1 MAISMLLRDPIM
13 GGTQSINSSL
23 TSIPGLERSRST
35 CLMACL
41 LIPPCAKASPW
52 PMVLTAKDALVIT
65 PTVAF
70 VSDSTRFAC
79 RPSPNNLSTNPLAYL
94 SSAAPMRTTIGSPPP
109 RDGQIPI
116 LSTSIQP
123 SPAAHAD
130 LPHQSAGSDS
140 FRKDFLPLLIL
151 LLLKT
156 PENEGMLKFQ
166 PQWANGPRKR

>member
-1 MAISMLLRDPIM
+1 MR
-13 GGTQSINSSL
+13 
-23 TSIPGLERSRST
+23 
-35 CLMACL
+35 
-41 LIPPCAKASPW
+41 
-52 PMVLTAKDALVIT
+52 IT
-65 PTVAF
+65 T
-70 VSDSTRFAC
+70 
-79 RPSPNNLSTNPLAYL
+79 
-94 SSAAPMRTTIGSPPP
+94 GSPQP

-156 PENEGMLKFQ
+156 PENEGMLKGAG
-166 PQWANGPRKR
+166 PAANVIPMLHIFLPVVVPPAEQLTRSQNLTTELPTAAR

>member
-1 MAISMLLRDPIM
+1 
-13 GGTQSINSSL
+13 
-23 TSIPGLERSRST
+23 
-35 CLMACL
+35 
-41 LIPPCAKASPW
+41 
-52 PMVLTAKDALVIT
+52 
-65 PTVAF
+65 
-70 VSDSTRFAC
+70 AC
-79 RPSPNNLSTNPLAYL
+79 RPSPNNLSTNPFAYL
-94 SSAAPMRTTIGSPPP
+94 SSAAPMRITTGSPPP

-156 PENEGMLKFQ
+156 PENEGMLKWLSPFSR
-166 PQWANGPRKR
+166 AASFL

>member
-1 MAISMLLRDPIM
+1 MR
-13 GGTQSINSSL
+13 
-23 TSIPGLERSRST
+23 
-35 CLMACL
+35 
-41 LIPPCAKASPW
+41 
-52 PMVLTAKDALVIT
+52 IT
-65 PTVAF
+65 T
-70 VSDSTRFAC
+70 
-79 RPSPNNLSTNPLAYL
+79 
-94 SSAAPMRTTIGSPPP
+94 GSPPP

-156 PENEGMLKFQ
+156 PENEGMLKVPVSFTLRAGSQCTSYRGVWIMPAQ
-166 PQWANGPRKR
+166 PCDRNYFLSGLSASEFELLRLHLTSC

>member
-1 MAISMLLRDPIM
+1 MR
-13 GGTQSINSSL
+13 
-23 TSIPGLERSRST
+23 
-35 CLMACL
+35 
-41 LIPPCAKASPW
+41 
-52 PMVLTAKDALVIT
+52 IT
-65 PTVAF
+65 T
-70 VSDSTRFAC
+70 
-79 RPSPNNLSTNPLAYL
+79 
-94 SSAAPMRTTIGSPPP
+94 GSPPP

-156 PENEGMLKFQ
+156 PENEGMLKGVEGNLWTGRVSWHTSPGAWIRSCFYATNTL
-166 PQWANGPRKR
+166 PPKIASCGPSWTGACGSRTPSERHSVRLAFDWAARP

>member
-1 MAISMLLRDPIM
+1 MR
-13 GGTQSINSSL
+13 
-23 TSIPGLERSRST
+23 
-35 CLMACL
+35 
-41 LIPPCAKASPW
+41 
-52 PMVLTAKDALVIT
+52 IT
-65 PTVAF
+65 T
-70 VSDSTRFAC
+70 
-79 RPSPNNLSTNPLAYL
+79 
-94 SSAAPMRTTIGSPPP
+94 GSPPP

-156 PENEGMLKFQ
+156 PENEGMLKQ
-166 PQWANGPRKR
+166 RHSRSASTRSLANGGAFGYDAARDFAKSVAGYAG

>member
-1 MAISMLLRDPIM
+1 MR
-13 GGTQSINSSL
+13 
-23 TSIPGLERSRST
+23 
-35 CLMACL
+35 
-41 LIPPCAKASPW
+41 
-52 PMVLTAKDALVIT
+52 IT
-65 PTVAF
+65 T
-70 VSDSTRFAC
+70 
-79 RPSPNNLSTNPLAYL
+79 
-94 SSAAPMRTTIGSPPP
+94 GSPPP

-156 PENEGMLKFQ
+156 PENEGMLKGACRSSRCCSTDTRLHHFYSMRRRRRSI
-166 PQWANGPRKR
+166 AISAMMLSSAVAIR

>member
-1 MAISMLLRDPIM
+1 MR
-13 GGTQSINSSL
+13 
-23 TSIPGLERSRST
+23 
-35 CLMACL
+35 
-41 LIPPCAKASPW
+41 
-52 PMVLTAKDALVIT
+52 IT
-65 PTVAF
+65 T
-70 VSDSTRFAC
+70 
-79 RPSPNNLSTNPLAYL
+79 
-94 SSAAPMRTTIGSPPP
+94 GSPPP

-156 PENEGMLKFQ
+156 PENEGMLKVVQLINPILSGWVNYFALGDSGECFTFIQ
-166 PQWANGPRKR
+166 DWVEKKVRRHMMRARNRKGFGWTRWSRQWLYTTLRLFNRYRVYRPTRKAAPA

>member
-1 MAISMLLRDPIM
+1 MR
-13 GGTQSINSSL
+13 
-23 TSIPGLERSRST
+23 
-35 CLMACL
+35 
-41 LIPPCAKASPW
+41 
-52 PMVLTAKDALVIT
+52 IT
-65 PTVAF
+65 T
-70 VSDSTRFAC
+70 
-79 RPSPNNLSTNPLAYL
+79 
-94 SSAAPMRTTIGSPPP
+94 GSPPP

-156 PENEGMLKFQ
+156 PENEGMLKTPGSPSLNTPTSEPKLQSGQFERQ
-166 PQWANGPRKR
+166 IKLLSERKDA